1 MKAVKIL
8 SFVLLFVSFLSV
20 KADEYPWEKYG
31 FKFKVV
37 TLSNGKYQEFHD
49 LEDVVEIGSV
59 LYDTQTKQ
67 IVGFVEKDTL
77 YSEADLTPHI
87 VSRWISP
94 DPLTEEYPSWSP
106 YNYVM
111 NNPIVLVDPDG
122 REPRWGQLGT
132 LNQIA
137 LEMTN
142 AAGTGSYSQQM
153 DALRTHFSGNR
164 LYERN
169 LVNNRIVDKAESVN
183 VKRYLY
189 TEKAGWLDMEH
200 FFAFA
205 SHANSKGIMAAS
217 LLAYGTEEAQGTK
230 LPGWDRT
237 ASSYS
242 YEDIQSDFSGID
254 FWLKFGEG
262 IESGAVNLTDA
273 VNQYLQSL
281 NPTDPSEA
289 PNIDYI
295 PYMVDGKYTPR
306 NMGDGWTG
314 DKLGAE
320 HKKMYDTR
328 SVEQKEKIKEAHS
341 TILD

>member
-1 MKAVKIL
+1 MKSTKIL
-8 SFVLLFVSFLSV
+8 SIVFLLASFLTS

-49 LEDVVEIGSV
+49 LKDVVEIGSV
-59 LYDTQTKQ
+59 LFNTQTNQ

-77 YSEADLTPHI
+77 FFEGDMSPHL

-94 DPLTEEYPSWSP
+94 DPLSDEYSSWSP
-106 YNYVM
+106 YAYTL
-111 NNPIVLVDPDG
+111 NNPIKFIDPDG

-132 LNQIA
+132 LSQIST
-137 LEMTN
+137 EMTN
-142 AAGTGSYSQQM
+142 AAGAGTYSQQM
-153 DALRTHFSGNR
+153 NALGAHFSGNR
-164 LYERN
+164 LFTR
-169 LVNNRIVDKAESVN
+169 VNGQLQDAPGSVN

-189 TEKAGWLDMEH
+189 TERAGWVDMEH

-205 SHANSKGIMAAS
+205 SHASSKGIMAAS

-237 ASSYS
+237 ASAYS

-262 IESGAVNLTDA
+262 IENGDVNLTDA

-295 PYMVDGKYTPR
+295 PHTVNGKFTPK
-306 NMGDGWTG
+306 NMGNGWTG
-314 DKLGAE
+314 DKLGSE
-320 HKKMYDTR
+320 HKKVYDRR
-328 SVEQKEKIKEAHS
+328 SEEDKKRIEDAHNTIK
-341 TILD
+341 D

>member
-8 SFVLLFVSFLSV
+8 SFALLFVSFLSV

-59 LYDTQTKQ
+59 LYNTQTKQ

-94 DPLTEEYPSWSP
+94 DPLTDEYPSWSP

-111 NNPIVLVDPDG
+111 NNPIMLVDPDG

-153 DALRTHFSGNR
+153 DALRTHFSANR
-164 LYERN
+164 LFT
-169 LVNNRIVDKAESVN
+169 RIDGQLQDAAGSVN

-205 SHANSKGIMAAS
+205 SHASSKGIMAAS

-237 ASSYS
+237 ASAYS

-262 IESGAVNLTDA
+262 IESGEVGLTDA

-281 NPTDPSEA
+281 NPTNPSEA

-295 PYMVDGKYTPR
+295 PHVVNGEFTPR

-314 DKLGAE
+314 EKLKSE
-320 HKKMYDTR
+320 HKKIYDTR
-328 SVEQKEKIKEAHS
+328 SEEDKKRIQDAHNS
-341 TILD
+341 ITD